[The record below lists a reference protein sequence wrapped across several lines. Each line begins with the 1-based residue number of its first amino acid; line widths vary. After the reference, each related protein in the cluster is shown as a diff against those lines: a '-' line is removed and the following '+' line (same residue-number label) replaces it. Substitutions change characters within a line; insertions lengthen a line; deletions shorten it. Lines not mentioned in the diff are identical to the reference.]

1 MNDSEDLRIG
11 LALGSGS
18 SRGLSHIGIIDELL
32 EQGVVP
38 HVVCGSSVGAMVAAS
53 WVTGKLERLR
63 EWALG
68 MTRFKA
74 ARFLDINARFTGFLD
89 EDRFDNFLNEHV
101 ADDDML
107 IENAPR
113 AYGAVATEL
122 STARER
128 WLTRGSLKE
137 AVWASMALPGLFP
150 PRRCQNRWLTDGG
163 LVNPVPISLCHAL
176 GANFIVAVNLNG
188 DLVNRY
194 LDQGPTPAVA
204 APDDEPD
211 EAPDAE
217 QPEIPHAGLMGKLS
231 NFTRE
236 YAGAL
241 LQSQSA
247 EEAPRAPSL
256 VNTIASAINITQD
269 RITRSRMAG
278 DPPDILLS
286 PRLAHIGLLD
296 LYKAEEAIEEG
307 RRCVRR
313 MLREFEHIRGS
324 RAQSADTDPG

>member
-1 MNDSEDLRIG
+1 MNNTEGLRIG

-18 SRGLSHIGIIDELL
+18 SRGLSHIGILDELL

-38 HVVCGSSVGAMVAAS
+38 EVICGTSVGAMVAAS
-53 WVTGKLERLR
+53 WVSGKLDNLR

-89 EDRFDNFLNEHV
+89 ENRFDNFLSEYV
-101 ADDDML
+101 ADDNTL
-107 IENAPR
+107 IEHAPR

-128 WLTRGSLKE
+128 WLTQGSLKE

-176 GANFIVAVNLNG
+176 GANFIIAVNLNG

-194 LDQGPTPAVA
+194 LDRGPTPTVA
-204 APDDEPD
+204 AKTGDETPEDNESASPDN
-211 EAPDAE
+211 
-217 QPEIPHAGLMGKLS
+217 GLMGKLS
-231 NFTRE
+231 NLTRE
-236 YAGAL
+236 YAAAL
-241 LQSQSA
+241 MQSQEA
-247 EEAPRAPSL
+247 EDESPRTPSL

-286 PRLAHIGLLD
+286 PRLAHIGLLE
-296 LYKAEEAIEEG
+296 LYRAEEAIEEG

-313 MLREFEHIRGS
+313 MLREFEQIRGS
-324 RAQSADTDPG
+324 QSQKPDP